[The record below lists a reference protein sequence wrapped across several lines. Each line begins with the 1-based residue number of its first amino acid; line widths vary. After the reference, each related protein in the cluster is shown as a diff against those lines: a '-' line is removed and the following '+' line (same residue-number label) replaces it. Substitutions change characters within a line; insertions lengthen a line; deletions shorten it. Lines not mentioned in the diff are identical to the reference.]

1 MEGSSPWAPCL
12 TPLGWCTCQALPLPE
27 ALAQVKAAMAFP
39 TCDSPLQ
46 LFPLKL
52 GLSQRLPYWKED
64 VPCQGNPP
72 DSKSARL
79 LLFTL
84 RVDKELRG
92 NRRRKWGERNR
103 SLGRALHQGV
113 PGCRGSGSALE
124 RCSRYMAS
132 FSLWEHRLSFIS
144 VSWIYRITLVSVRR
158 ETHLREQLVRGT
170 LGSTENQTKAVSADP
185 GQARLTQPR
194 SSMAERASRTWFPS
208 FTAPRGQVPVTQR
221 TDAKERRGRGLSPLI
236 PMEQQTP
243 VVLSQ
248 HS

>member
-12 TPLGWCTCQALPLPE
+12 TPLGWCICQALPLPE

-46 LFPLKL
+46 QFPLKL
-52 GLSQRLPYWKED
+52 GPSQRLPYWKED

-84 RVDKELRG
+84 GVDKELRG

-103 SLGRALHQGV
+103 TLGRALHQWV
-113 PGCRGSGSALE
+113 PGCPRLGSALE
-124 RCSRYMAS
+124 RCSSYMAS
-132 FSLWEHRLSFIS
+132 FSLWEHLLSFIS

-170 LGSTENQTKAVSADP
+170 LGSVENQTKAVSADH
-185 GQARLTQPR
+185 GQARRTQPR
-194 SSMAERASRTWFPS
+194 SSVAERATRMCFLSFP
-208 FTAPRGQVPVTQR
+208 APRLHVDR
-221 TDAKERRGRGLSPLI
+221 SL
-236 PMEQQTP
+236 
-243 VVLSQ
+243 
-248 HS
+248 